1 MTAPNLLWAGL
12 VLALGLCPADT
23 AQAQAQAQTSTAAYR
38 VETVTDQL
46 GSPAQLVFLPDGR
59 LLVAE
64 RGGALRLID
73 AQGRLRPEPVAGTP
87 NQGLDDTTGLIDIAL
102 DPDFASTQRVFLSYQ
117 HGTRRANQTRLAS
130 ARLQGDSL
138 TDLKTLFDALPA
150 KSGASNFGG
159 RIVFL
164 ADKTIVFSV
173 GDGFDGREQAQN
185 PRSHLGKL
193 VRLNRDGSVPA
204 NNPFVGRQ
212 DAAPEV
218 YSLGH
223 RNLQGL
229 AFDAATQRLFANEH
243 GAKGGDEINLI
254 EPGRNYGW
262 PLATF
267 GVDYTGARITPFT
280 ALPGLTPPL
289 LHWTPSIAP
298 SALAIYRGQ
307 PFKQWNGDLLSA
319 ALAAKAVYRVRLDGN
334 RVVQQEKLFAELDAR
349 IRSVNVGPDGF
360 IYLLTDGKT
369 GRLLRV
375 VPLP

>member
-1 MTAPNLLWAGL
+1 MTAPVLLWAGL
-12 VLALGLCPADT
+12 ILALGLFRADVV
-23 AQAQAQAQTSTAAYR
+23 QAQAPTAAYR

-130 ARLQGDSL
+130 ARLQGDRL
-138 TDLKTLFDALPA
+138 TDLKTLFDAMPA

-173 GDGFDGREQAQN
+173 GDGFDAREQAQN

-212 DAAPEV
+212 DTAPEV

-223 RNLQGL
+223 RNVQGL

-298 SALAIYRGQ
+298 SVLAIYRGQ
-307 PFKQWNGDLLSA
+307 PFKQWDGDLLNA
-319 ALAAKAVYRVRLDGN
+319 ALAAKGVYRVRLDGN

-349 IRSVNVGPDGF
+349 IRSVKVGPDGF
-360 IYLLTDGKT
+360 IYLLTDDKT

>member
-1 MTAPNLLWAGL
+1 MTASNLLWAWL
-12 VLALGLCPADT
+12 VLALGLCPAD
-23 AQAQAQAQTSTAAYR
+23 AALAQAQTSTAAYR

-102 DPDFASTQRVFLSYQ
+102 EPDFASTQRVFLSYQ
-117 HGTRRANQTRLAS
+117 HGTKRANQTRLAS
-130 ARLQGDSL
+130 ARLQGDRL

-150 KSGASNFGG
+150 KSGTSNFGG

-173 GDGFDGREQAQN
+173 GDGFDTREQAQN

-307 PFKQWNGDLLSA
+307 PFKQWDGDLLSA
-319 ALAAKAVYRVRLDGN
+319 ALVAKAVYRVRLDGN

-360 IYLLTDGKT
+360 IYLLTDDKT

-375 VPLP
+375 VPRP

>member
-1 MTAPNLLWAGL
+1 MTAPGLLWAWL
-12 VLALGLCPADT
+12 VLAVGLCPADA
-23 AQAQAQAQTSTAAYR
+23 AQAQAQAPTATYR

-59 LLVAE
+59 MLVAQ
-64 RGGALRLID
+64 RAGALRLID
-73 AQGRLRPEPVAGTP
+73 AQGRLRAEPVAGTP

-117 HGTRRANQTRLAS
+117 HGTKQANQTRLAS

-185 PRSHLGKL
+185 LRSHLGKL

-229 AFDAATQRLFANEH
+229 AFDAAAQRLFANEH

-307 PFKQWNGDLLSA
+307 PFKQWDGDLLSA
-319 ALAAKAVYRVRLDGN
+319 ALVAKAVYRVRLDGN

-360 IYLLTDGKT
+360 IYLLTDDKT

>member
-1 MTAPNLLWAGL
+1 MTAPNLLWAWL
-12 VLALGLCPADT
+12 VLALGLFRADVV
-23 AQAQAQAQTSTAAYR
+23 QAQAPTAAYR

-64 RGGALRLID
+64 RSGALRLID

-102 DPDFASTQRVFLSYQ
+102 DPDFSSTQRVFLSYQ
-117 HGTRRANQTRLAS
+117 HGTKRANQTRLAS
-130 ARLQGDSL
+130 ARLQGDRL
-138 TDLKTLFDALPA
+138 TDLTTLFDALPA

-185 PRSHLGKL
+185 PRSHVGKL

-212 DAAPEV
+212 DTAPEV

-223 RNLQGL
+223 RNVQGL
-229 AFDAATQRLFANEH
+229 AFDAASQRLFANEH

-262 PLATF
+262 PLATL

-307 PFKQWNGDLLSA
+307 PFKQWDGDLFSA

-349 IRSVNVGPDGF
+349 IRSVNIGPDGF
-360 IYLLTDGKT
+360 IYLLTDDKT

-375 VPLP
+375 VPRP